1 MFKEYDV
8 VAANK
13 KLSESVPIGV
23 SGTVSMCYSDNDY
36 EVEFMDDN
44 GETLDVLTVP
54 GDSLTLLIP
63 FKKT

>member
-13 KLSESVPIGV
+13 KLSESVPVGA
-23 SGTVSMCYSDNDY
+23 SGTVLMCYSDNDY

-44 GETLDVLTVP
+44 GESLDV
-54 GDSLTLLIP
+54 
-63 FKKT
+63 